1 MKKAF
6 NILERE
12 SNHSHSDITL
22 RQTVDKTLRKYLNQM
37 SGQPVSNLHEL
48 VIKEVEEPLLTAVM
62 EHTSNNQSKAS
73 IMLGLNRGTLRTKLK
88 QYGLL

>member
-1 MKKAF
+1 MKKTF
-6 NILERE
+6 NILKAE
-12 SNHSHSDITL
+12 SSHSPSDLTL
-22 RQTVDKTLRKYLNQM
+22 RQSVDKTLRKYLNQM

>member
-1 MKKAF
+1 MKKTF
-6 NILERE
+6 NILKGE
-12 SNHSHSDITL
+12 STDSHSDITL
-22 RQTVDKTLRKYLNQM
+22 RQSVDKTLRKYLNQM
-37 SGQPVSNLHEL
+37 SGQPVRNLHEL

>member
-1 MKKAF
+1 MKKTF
-6 NILERE
+6 NILNGE
-12 SNHSHSDITL
+12 SNHSQSDITL
-22 RQTVDKTLRKYLNQM
+22 RQTVDKTLRKYLKQM

-48 VIKEVEEPLLTAVM
+48 VIKEVEEPLLAAVM
-62 EHTSNNQSKAS
+62 EHTCNNQSKAS

>member
-1 MKKAF
+1 
-6 NILERE
+6 
-12 SNHSHSDITL
+12 
-22 RQTVDKTLRKYLNQM
+22 M

>member
-1 MKKAF
+1 MKKTF
-6 NILERE
+6 NILKGE
-12 SNHSHSDITL
+12 SNDSHSDITL
-22 RQTVDKTLRKYLNQM
+22 RQSVDKTLRKYLNQM
-37 SGQPVSNLHEL
+37 SGQPVRNLHEL

-62 EHTSNNQSKAS
+62 EHTRNNQSKAS